1 MKLIYQ
7 GNSKSSGI
15 YKILNAYTNRVYIGQ
30 AKSFQQRWHDHKR
43 HLLNGKHQNKFLL
56 NDFNKCRETLSHDNF
71 LEFHV
76 LEVME
81 SSTKEERNKREE
93 WWIAQYYDNQSRC
106 YNFREK
112 TEAKERSCF
121 SLTPKET
128 RQKIS
133 EATKKALAAP
143 EVKAKMR
150 TSRIGKPSPVAGM
163 KLGRRSEETKEK
175 LRRANKGQ
183 VPVLKGKT
191 LAELI
196 GAERAGKASEQ
207 RRIRQLGT
215 KHSEETKQKI
225 SRNNHMHGKSGMKHH
240 NAKVYEGFRLQAPD
254 GTIYTKIECLK
265 TFCDMHGLTP
275 ALLGKVLKGERTHHK
290 GWKLIT

>member
-163 KLGRRSEETKEK
+163 KLGPRSEETKEK

-225 SRNNHMHGKSGMKHH
+225 SRNNHMHGKSGIKHH